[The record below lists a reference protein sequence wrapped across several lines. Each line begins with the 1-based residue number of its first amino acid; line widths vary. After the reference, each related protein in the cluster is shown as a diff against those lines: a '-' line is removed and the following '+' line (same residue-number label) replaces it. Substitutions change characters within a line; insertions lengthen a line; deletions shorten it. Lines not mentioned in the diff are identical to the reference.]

1 MTQAQDNL
9 AQDNFFNKIEKLNA
23 IGIAL
28 SSEKDLKKLMEN
40 ILVAAKSITNA
51 DGGTLYSMTED
62 KTLKFEIIHTD
73 SLQFSM
79 GGTSDNPIPF
89 ADLETHNEE
98 NRPNNHL
105 IACCCANNNTIINI
119 TDAYDE
125 EDFDFSGTRAF
136 DKKTGYRSKSF
147 LTIPM
152 QNHHQEIIG
161 VLQLI
166 NKLDN
171 DGNIIN
177 FNKEDQKLAESL
189 TSQAA
194 IALTNNKLIE
204 ELKMLFESF
213 IQLIATAIDEKSPY
227 TGKHCRRVPIL
238 TMMLAEEADQSDKDY
253 LKDFQLCKKEH
264 YALEI
269 AAWLHDC
276 GKIVTPEYVVDK
288 AQKLETIFDRI
299 ELVDARFDNLRQINE
314 NKHLKKQIEHLEGKI
329 TEDQY
334 QSFKLEQQQQCQQL
348 DSDQAFV
355 RACNTGGE
363 FMSADDQARIQAIG
377 QYTLTDDSN
386 LLTEN
391 EIKNLNITKGTL
403 NNQEREII
411 NNHMAMTIKMLE
423 ALPFPAH
430 LQNVPEYAG
439 GHHEQMNG
447 KGYPK
452 GLHREQMSIPA
463 RVMAIADIF
472 EALTAKDRPYKD
484 GKPLSVALTILGKM
498 KQEGHIDPDLFDLF
512 IENKVYLR
520 YAEEHVDPSQID
532 ISEPSEIPGYPFNMP
547 DQA

>member
-1 MTQAQDNL
+1 MTQTQD
-9 AQDNFFNKIEKLNA
+9 DFFNRIEKLNA

-28 SSEKDLKKLMEN
+28 SSEKDLKKLMEK

-79 GGTSDNPIPF
+79 GGTSGNPIPF
-89 ADLETHNEE
+89 SDLETHNED
-98 NRPNNHL
+98 NQPNNHL
-105 IACCCANNNTIINI
+105 IACCCANTNTVINI

-125 EDFDFSGTRAF
+125 KNFDFSGTQRF
-136 DKKTGYRSKSF
+136 DQKTGYRSKSF

-166 NKLDN
+166 NKLDKN
-171 DGNIIN
+171 GDIIN
-177 FNKEDQKLAESL
+177 FNQEDQKLAESL

-204 ELKMLFESF
+204 DLKMLFESF

-238 TMMLAEEADQSDKDY
+238 TMMLAEEAHQSNQDY
-253 LKDFQLCKKEH
+253 LKDFQLSSREH

-299 ELVDARFDNLRQINE
+299 HLVNARFDNLKQLNE
-314 NKHLKKQIEHLEGKI
+314 NRYLKQKIDYLEQKI
-329 TEDQY
+329 TEDQLKSAQDEY
-334 QSFKLEQQQQCQQL
+334 QQQDRQL
-348 DSDQAFV
+348 ASDHAFV

-363 FMSADDQARIQAIG
+363 FMSADDQSRIRDIG
-377 QYTLTDDSN
+377 SQKLSDGSN

-391 EIKNLNITKGTL
+391 EIENLNIAKGTL

-423 ALPFPAH
+423 ALPFPSH
-430 LQNVPEYAG
+430 LHNVPEYAG
-439 GHHEQMNG
+439 GHHEKMNG

-452 GLHREQMSIPA
+452 GLYREQMSIPA

-484 GKPLSVALTILGKM
+484 GKPLSVALMILGKM

-520 YAEEHVDPSQID
+520 YAEEHVDPSQMD